1 MSGEPRRRATTA
13 PPAQSEA
20 PLTLI
25 RRTSRDLIK
34 RGPHTRLAFVVA
46 LAAVFVGALV
56 CTVLIEQVTLAQSAF
71 RLARIRQETIAAE
84 RRNQELLLQMTKLQ
98 SPARIEK
105 YARTELG
112 MVEPTRIDYVIAD
125 VGDLDR
131 RVAVLRPAAD
141 LPAAAGSAA
150 VGAPAEGP

>member
-1 MSGEPRRRATTA
+1 
-13 PPAQSEA
+13 
-20 PLTLI
+20 
-25 RRTSRDLIK
+25 
-34 RGPHTRLAFVVA
+34 
-46 LAAVFVGALV
+46 
-56 CTVLIEQVTLAQSAF
+56 VTLAQSAF
-71 RLARIRQETIAAE
+71 MFARIRQETIAAE

-112 MVEPTRIDYVIAD
+112 MVEPTSIDYVIAD
-125 VGDLDR
+125 VGGLDR
-131 RVAVLRPAAD
+131 KVAVLRPAAD